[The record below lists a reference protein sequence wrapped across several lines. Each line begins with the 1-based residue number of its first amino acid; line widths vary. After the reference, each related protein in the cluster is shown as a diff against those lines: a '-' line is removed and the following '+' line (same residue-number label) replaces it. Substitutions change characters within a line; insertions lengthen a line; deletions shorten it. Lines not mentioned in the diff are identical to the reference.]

1 MATKL
6 WAIALVVLCT
16 IFTSFAQILYKYG
29 AARLPEIITNAPLI
43 AGLFLYG
50 IGAVLLI
57 VSFKGGDVSVL
68 YPIIA
73 TSYVWVSLLS
83 NYYFDEPLN
92 MYKGVGIMLIIA
104 GISMISWSG
113 KKDAIKYAEAV

>member
-6 WAIALVVLCT
+6 WAIGLVVLCT
-16 IFTSFAQILYKYG
+16 AFTSFAQIFYKYG
-29 AARLPEIITNAPLI
+29 ANRLPEIITNVPLI

-73 TSYVWVSLLS
+73 TSYIWVSLLS
-83 NYYFDEPLN
+83 NYYFQEQLN
-92 MYKGVGIMLIIA
+92 MYKWIGIAWIIA
-104 GISMISWSG
+104 GIIMISWSS
-113 KKDAIKYAEAV
+113 KKDAVRYMEAV

>member
-6 WAIALVVLCT
+6 WAIALVILCT
-16 IFTSFAQILYKYG
+16 AFTSFAQILYKYG
-29 AARLPEIITNAPLI
+29 ANRLPELITNVPLI

-50 IGAVLLI
+50 IGAVMLI

-73 TSYVWVSLLS
+73 TSYIWVSLLS
-83 NYYFDEPLN
+83 NYYFGEQLN
-92 MYKGVGIMLIIA
+92 IYKWIGIALIIA
-104 GISMISWSG
+104 GISLISYAG
-113 KKDAIKYAEAV
+113 KKDAIQYMEAV